1 MWWAAGAARCWQV
14 IQDRWCAGRH
24 SCRPVLNGRFGVKAG
39 AWANADG
46 DPAADGMRV
55 SLTVGRCNV
64 ERGAAYVAKR
74 IFKE

>member
-1 MWWAAGAARCWQV
+1 MDAVRHLITDSGVTAGIRT
-14 IQDRWCAGRH
+14 
-24 SCRPVLNGRFGVKAG
+24 
-39 AWANADG
+39 NADG

-64 ERGAAYVAKR
+64 ERGPVFAAKR

>member
-1 MWWAAGAARCWQV
+1 MSKG
-14 IQDRWCAGRH
+14 AGRSSKTVGVQAGIRAGKH
-24 SCRPVLNGRFGVKAG
+24 LMTESGVKAEFR
-39 AWANADG
+39 ANADG